1 MPGLDP
7 RQVRDRGGSDH
18 PRSHRMKPLWD
29 HALATRAVHAGH
41 PPDESTRASAPTLV
55 MSNNY
60 VVSPD
65 APFSAELTP
74 ADAPHFYTR
83 WSNPTVGQLEDS
95 LASLEGGEAAACF
108 ATGMAAFSGLLLHL
122 LKAGDHLVMSD
133 VAYAAT
139 TELAHAKLG
148 QLGIEVAMVDM
159 SDLDAVARAI
169 TPRTRLVY
177 AETPCNPIV
186 RLTDIRAVAELAH
199 RQGAL
204 FAVDS
209 TFATPIA
216 TRPLALG
223 ADFVLH
229 SLSKYLGGHGDA
241 LGGAIIG
248 ARQAIA
254 DLRRDAVIHLGGA
267 LSPFNAWLIAR
278 GIATLPLRMRAHSD
292 NALAIASRLEQ
303 RRGIKRVIY
312 PGLPSH
318 PQYEL
323 ARRQMH
329 CSCGMFGFQAEDGP
343 NAARR
348 LASSLSIFHYAVS
361 LGHIRSLVFYMD
373 TAQLMES
380 SFHLHGPQLESYRR
394 FAGDG
399 IFRVSVGIEDADDLF
414 RDLDQALG

>member
-1 MPGLDP
+1 MK
-7 RQVRDRGGSDH
+7 
-18 PRSHRMKPLWD
+18 KPLWD

-41 PPDESTRASAPTLV
+41 SPDASAHASAPTLV
-55 MSNNY
+55 MSNSF
-60 VVSPD
+60 VVAADTS
-65 APFSAELTP
+65 FSAESSA
-74 ADAPHFYTR
+74 ADAPHLYTR
-83 WSNPTVGQLEDS
+83 WSNPTVAELEDS

-122 LKAGDHLVMSD
+122 LKAGDRLVMSD
-133 VAYAAT
+133 VAYAGAV
-139 TELAHAKLG
+139 ELAHGKLA
-148 QLGIEVAMVDM
+148 QLGIEVATVDM

-169 TPRTRLVY
+169 TPRTRLVH
-177 AETPCNPIV
+177 AETPCNPIL
-186 RLTDIRAVAELAH
+186 RLTDIRAVADLAH
-199 RQGAL
+199 RHGAL
-204 FAVDS
+204 LAVDS
-209 TFATPIA
+209 TFATPVA

-248 ARQAIA
+248 TRRAIT

-292 NALAIASRLEQ
+292 NALSIASRLEH

-318 PQYEL
+318 PQHEL
-323 ARRQMH
+323 ARRQMQ
-329 CSCGMFGFQAEDGP
+329 CSSGMFTFQVEDGP
-343 NAARR
+343 RVARR
-348 LASSLSIFHYAVS
+348 LAESLGIFHYAVS
-361 LGHIRSLVFYMD
+361 LGHHRSLVFYLD

-380 SFHLHGPQLESYRR
+380 SFHLSGPQLDSYRR
-394 FAGDG
+394 FAGEG
-399 IFRVSVGIEDADDLF
+399 IFRVSVGIEDADDLY